1 MIENYFVDK
10 LNPEKCTSTYIFDSF
25 PFDEK
30 DKDGKDRYF
39 LSKFLKKI
47 QLPTFVINLVVSKEN
62 ITKRY
67 KTQKEMEPEA
77 ELDEE
82 NQLRLAECI
91 AKGEKVREFWEDQ
104 QKSYGI
110 NVYNTVADNSLETT
124 KKLVN
129 TALYKR
135 VICVSDYT
143 DINNVQVLLYY
154 ITLRNKRTIKIF
166 S

>member
-1 MIENYFVDK
+1 
-10 LNPEKCTSTYIFDSF
+10 
-25 PFDEK
+25 
-30 DKDGKDRYF
+30 
-39 LSKFLKKI
+39 
-47 QLPTFVINLVVSKEN
+47 
-62 ITKRY
+62 
-67 KTQKEMEPEA
+67 MEPEA

-154 ITLRNKRTIKIF
+154 TTLRNKRTIKIF